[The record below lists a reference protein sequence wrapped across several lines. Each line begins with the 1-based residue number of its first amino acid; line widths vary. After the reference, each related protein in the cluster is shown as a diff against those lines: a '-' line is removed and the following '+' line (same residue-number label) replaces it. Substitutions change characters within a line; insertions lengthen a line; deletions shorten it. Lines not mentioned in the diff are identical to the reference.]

1 MVLKSY
7 AKINLSLSVIRK
19 LKNGLHDI
27 QSLFSLVNLYDEISI
42 KKLKNGR
49 KDVISFFGPYSKHVK
64 KYDNSVV
71 RIMKFIRNNNLTSN
85 YYSIKVFKKIPVFA
99 GLGGGTSNAASVY
112 KFFVE
117 KKIKK
122 KIFKKLVNIIGS
134 DIRLFF
140 QDYGYLKNLNTVIKI
155 SKFKK
160 LYFLIVFPGIKCST
174 SEIYSK
180 VKIYSPKKKFSRKN
194 IENQKEINNFIF
206 KEKNDLQS
214 IVEKKYPVTQKI
226 LINLRREQ
234 GCYLSRMSGSG
245 SACYGLFLNEKCS
258 KVALKR
264 LKKKYPKFWFSL
276 AKTI

>member
-42 KKLKNGR
+42 KRLKSGH
-49 KDVISFFGPYSKHVK
+49 KDVISFFGPYSKQVK
-64 KYDNSVV
+64 KSDNSVV
-71 RIMKFIRNNNLTSN
+71 RIMKFIRDNNLISN
-85 YYSIKVFKKIPVFA
+85 YYSIKVFKKIPAFA

-122 KIFKKLVNIIGS
+122 KISKKLVNIIGS
-134 DIRLFF
+134 DVRLFF

-160 LYFLIVFPGIKCST
+160 LYILIVFPEIKCRT

-180 VKIYSPKKKFSRKN
+180 VKIYSSKKKFSKKN
-194 IENQKEINNFIF
+194 IKNQKEINNFIF
-206 KEKNDLQS
+206 KAKNDLQS
-214 IVEKKYPVTQKI
+214 IVEKKYPVIQKI

-245 SACYGLFLNEKCS
+245 SACYGLFFNENCS